1 MQNKLFALILSL
13 LAVTVLAVAGGKEGK
28 ITGVISGAHCGVN
41 GMACSATHDLR
52 RAELPGVFTKDNKFY
67 SLVNVPQTFLAQW
80 PVKDVAVEGTIYEKD
95 HAINAK
101 KVSVRDGDAW
111 RAVFEDG
118 SIIDD
123 MGHKSTVAA
132 AVELDGK
139 WYCAK
144 CAAMHKG
151 EMNK

>member
-1 MQNKLFALILSL
+1 MKTKLFSLILSL

-67 SLVNVPQTFLAQW
+67 ALVNVPQTFLAQW
-80 PVKDVAVEGTIYEKD
+80 PIKDVAVEGTVYEKD
-95 HAINAK
+95 HGVFAK
-101 KVSVRDGDAW
+101 KISVKDGDNW

-118 SIIDD
+118 NIIDE
-123 MGHKSTVAA
+123 MGHKEKLAS
-132 AVELDGK
+132 AVEVDGK
-139 WYCAK
+139 YYCAN

-151 EMNK
+151 DMKK